1 MIDEKH
7 TYEAPEVQVFV
18 VKMDSGILQSSVD
31 PESSLD
37 ANRNDYGDSIPVEW

>member
-31 PESSLD
+31 PEIIMD
-37 ANRNDYGDSIPVEW
+37 AIRNGYGNAESFEW